1 MGLLLACLQTVRGFV
16 LPGPDN
22 EAYQTPEIGYML
34 GGDNGAP
41 KNVAEEYRRVIPTL
55 YWSVD
60 QSFLDYFG
68 TTGLSSIEGAFRILN
83 ALTNVS
89 SYSLD
94 LTEFP
99 LESRNI
105 NFRAQALGLI
115 DMRSCL
121 LAEILENMGLGE
133 ADRYVWC
140 LRSRTVGTG
149 GCPDDVTYV
158 VQKRNWEFVPTDLG
172 ALKPSSYVNGNLFSY
187 MIEESCNPPNPL
199 ADAYEFP
206 VDPSFNRN
214 SAAASL
220 ISYDAGFDDL
230 IGTFLTGLT
239 RDDMAGLRYL
249 YRAGN
254 INWEPAGTGVEQ
266 FVTNYDQYP
275 YLIYTSN
282 LTQFAEASKTN
293 DAATLMGLYQGLQVM
308 TTSNYLVKV
317 INTNTYS
324 YVTNEPWGTGLITV
338 YGTNYTT
345 NIAVRY
351 THTFGDSFRAW
362 TNSTWSTLGFLE
374 TRYESDP
381 WMPAGTTPTNKT
393 YYSTM
398 LAHVPSGAFYIMSNF
413 CDVEIVSTQLVTTMA
428 FTNLVY
434 ASTNAA
440 GGSNTVPT
448 GGSLVLSQSVV
459 YVYKDYILA
468 ARPVTCVTNTVGLR
482 RGMER
487 MTFVRRDYDSMLGRY
502 WEPVTNQYS
511 RMGITNSTEALQR
524 FRRVVS
530 APDFLIQADSETVY
544 PSAISRTITFDE
556 STKMPNLAGPG
567 TIDTPVTITFNK
579 AGPTWLNYSGD
590 MTMDEASAIFRWNW
604 GYFDGSTNAPLVY
617 PEDAGID
624 ALERQMLMQVTTG
637 ALPSGKKGKT
647 YPVVHMTGT
656 GGLTPYSW
664 GLADGSPGLPPGL
677 SLSTDGTL
685 SGIPALAGT
694 FDFMVQMTDAGGVS
708 VLRAFA
714 VKINP

>member
-1 MGLLLACLQTVRGFV
+1 MGLLLACMQTAHGFD
-16 LPGPDN
+16 LHGPDN
-22 EAYQTPEIGYML
+22 EAYQTSDLGYMT
-34 GGDNGAP
+34 GADNGAP

-68 TTGLSSIEGAFRILN
+68 TKGLSSVEGAFRILN

-99 LESRNI
+99 LESKNI
-105 NFRAQALGLI
+105 NYRAQALGLI
-115 DMRSCL
+115 DMRSSL
-121 LAEILENMGLGE
+121 LAMILENMGLGE
-133 ADRYVWC
+133 ADRYIWC
-140 LRSRTVGTG
+140 LRSRTVGAG

-172 ALKPSSYVNGNLFSY
+172 ALKPSSYVNGIYYSY
-187 MIEESCNPPNPL
+187 LITENCTGTPV
-199 ADAYEFP
+199 ADAVEFP
-206 VDPSFNRN
+206 ADPSNNRN
-214 SAAASL
+214 TAAASFITGNTTFADLMGAFL
-220 ISYDAGFDDL
+220 I
-230 IGTFLTGLT
+230 GLT
-239 RDDMAGLRYL
+239 RDDVAGLRYL

-266 FVTNYDQYP
+266 FVTNYNQYP

-293 DAATLMGLYQGLQVM
+293 DADTLMGLYQGLQVI

-345 NIAVRY
+345 NIVVRY
-351 THTFGDSFRAW
+351 SHTFGDSFRAW

-398 LAHVPSGAFYIMSNF
+398 LAHVPSGAFYIMSNSL

-428 FTNLVY
+428 FTNQVY

-440 GGSNTVPT
+440 GGSNTVPI

-468 ARPVTCVTNTVGLR
+468 ARPVTCETNTVGLR

-487 MTFVRRDYDSMLGRY
+487 TTFIRRDYDSMLGRY

-511 RMGITNSTEALQR
+511 RMGITNSTEMLQR
-524 FRRVVS
+524 FRRVAT
-530 APDFLIQADSETVY
+530 APDFLLQADSETAN
-544 PSAISRTITFDE
+544 PQAILRTITFDE

-579 AGPTWLNYSGD
+579 IGPTWRNTS
-590 MTMDEASAIFRWNW
+590 TNMDEATALFQWNW
-604 GYFDGSTNAPLVY
+604 GSFTGSTNAPVVF

-656 GGLTPYSW
+656 GGMTPYTW

-694 FDFMVQMTDAGGVS
+694 FDFMVQMTDAGGAS

-714 VKINP
+714 VRINP